1 MKEYLAF
8 IKDSKFWIPVLL
20 LVFLETGMQ
29 FGCYRPFLKKNSYA
43 ANVSRITNHVIEK
56 QNEFDP
62 DVLIVG
68 TSVAYQ
74 GLSVPLL
81 NQELAP
87 LGKKIQSIAIPG
99 TELIVQ
105 DLAVLKTLPH
115 FKKVKTVVHVFE
127 ITTPWVGQKI
137 LNLHTLAMISE
148 FDRFEVYP
156 RVYDFGYDV
165 NADDLAYITLKS
177 IAYRR
182 DIQDFILSPSKRI
195 KDIGKRFKKENSD
208 PWDYE
213 NSYKEK
219 ISMYPIQNVPDCVAK
234 TDPAN
239 GQPIPEG
246 SDRFH
251 KKAIFDTCIISSN
264 PLTNANEDAV
274 TKQYFDRLKILHD
287 EIRRIGKEN
296 GHEIKIIGVVAPY
309 SQLIQEW
316 RLPERNAVWKR
327 ELERINPT
335 DPVSL
340 LDYQD
345 LLDGADNGDY
355 YYDLI
360 HLNSIGM
367 MKLTSAFAKDLKS
380 ILSKENK

>member
-8 IKDSKFWIPVLL
+8 IKDSKFWIPVLI

-74 GLSVPLL
+74 GLSLPLL
-81 NQELAP
+81 NRELAP

-115 FKKVKTVVHVFE
+115 FRKVKTVVHVFE

-148 FDRFEVYP
+148 FDRLQVYP
-156 RVYDFGYDV
+156 RIYDFGYDV

-182 DIQDFILSPSKRI
+182 DIQDLILNPSKRI
-195 KDIGKRFKKENSD
+195 KDIGKRLKKENSD

-219 ISMYPIQNVPDCVAK
+219 ISMYPIQNIPDCVAK

-296 GHEIKIIGVVAPY
+296 GQEIKIVGMIAPY
-309 SQLIQEW
+309 SQLIQQW
-316 RLPERNAVWKR
+316 RLPERNEVWKR
-327 ELERINPT
+327 ELARIHPS

-345 LLDGADNGDY
+345 LLDGPDNGDY

-367 MKLTSAFAKDLKS
+367 LKLTSEFAKDLKS
-380 ILSKENK
+380 VLSKENK

>member
-251 KKAIFDTCIISSN
+251 KKAIYDTCIISSN

-296 GHEIKIIGVVAPY
+296 GHEIKIVGVVAPY

-327 ELERINPT
+327 ELERINPA

>member
-1 MKEYLAF
+1 MKEYIAF
-8 IKDSKFWIPVLL
+8 IKDSKFWIPVLIL
-20 LVFLETGMQ
+20 IGLETGMQ

-43 ANVSRITNHVIEK
+43 ANVSRITNHVLEK
-56 QNEFDP
+56 QKEFDP
-62 DVLIVG
+62 DILVVG

-74 GLSVPLL
+74 GLSIPIL
-81 NQELAP
+81 NQELSP
-87 LGKKIQSIAIPG
+87 LGKKVQSIAIPG

-115 FKKVKTVVHVFE
+115 FKNIKTVVHVFE
-127 ITTPWVGQKI
+127 VTTPWVGQKV
-137 LNLHTLAMISE
+137 LNLPTLAMISE
-148 FDRFEVYP
+148 FNRLEVYS
-156 RVYDFGYDV
+156 RIYDFDYQV
-165 NADDLAYITLKS
+165 NVNDLIYITLKS

-182 DIQDFILSPSKRI
+182 DIQDLILSPSKRI
-195 KDIGKRFKKENSD
+195 KDIGKRFKIENLN

-213 NSYKEK
+213 NSYLER
-219 ISMYPIQNVPDCVAK
+219 ISMYPIQDISNCIEK

-251 KKAIFDTCIISSN
+251 KKAIFDTCII
-264 PLTNANEDAV
+264 ANHIVTHAKEDEV

-296 GHEIKIIGVVAPY
+296 GQNIQIIGVVAPY
-309 SQLIQEW
+309 SQLIQKW
-316 RLPERNAVWKR
+316 RLTERNEVWKR
-327 ELERINPT
+327 ELKRIHPSNPV
-335 DPVSL
+335 PL
-340 LDYQD
+340 FDYQD
-345 LLDGADNGDY
+345 MLDGSDNGDY

-367 MKLTSAFAKDLKS
+367 KKLTLAFAKDLKA
-380 ILSKENK
+380 ILEKENK

>member
-1 MKEYLAF
+1 MKEYVAF
-8 IKDSKFWIPVLL
+8 FKDSKFWIPVLVL
-20 LVFLETGMQ
+20 ILIETGMQ

-43 ANVSRITNHVIEK
+43 ANVSRITNHVIDK
-56 QNEFDP
+56 QKEFDP

-74 GLSVPLL
+74 GLSLPIL
-81 NQELAP
+81 NRELAP
-87 LGKKIQSIAIPG
+87 LGKKVQSIAIPG

-115 FKKVKTVVHVFE
+115 FKNVKTVVHVFE

-148 FDRFEVYP
+148 FDRLKVYP
-156 RVYDFGYDV
+156 RIYDFGYKV
-165 NADDLAYITLKS
+165 EVDDLAYITLKS

-182 DIQDFILSPSKRI
+182 DIQDLILGPSKRI
-195 KDIGKRFKKENSD
+195 KDIGKRFKTENAD

-213 NSYKEK
+213 NSYREK
-219 ISMYPIQNVPDCVAK
+219 ISMYSIKDVPDCVEK
-234 TDPAN
+234 TNPAN
-239 GQPIPEG
+239 GLPFPEG

-251 KKAIFDTCIISSN
+251 KKAIFDTCVLSSN
-264 PLTNANEDAV
+264 PLTDAREDEI

-287 EIRRIGKEN
+287 EIRRIGREN
-296 GHEIKIIGVVAPY
+296 GQEIEIIGVVAPY

-316 RLPERNAVWKR
+316 RLTERNEVWKR
-327 ELERINPT
+327 ELNRIHPEH
-335 DPVSL
+335 PVPL
-340 LDYQD
+340 LDYQT
-345 LLDGADNGDY
+345 LLDGPNNGDY

-360 HLNSIGM
+360 HLNRIGM
-367 MKLTSAFAKDLKS
+367 EKLTYTFSKDLKS
-380 ILSKENK
+380 ILSKEKK

>member
-1 MKEYLAF
+1 MKEYVAF
-8 IKDSKFWIPVLL
+8 FKDSKFWIPVLIL
-20 LVFLETGMQ
+20 ILIETGMQ

-43 ANVSRITNHVIEK
+43 ANVSRITNHAIDK
-56 QNEFDP
+56 QKELDP
-62 DVLIVG
+62 DVLVVG

-74 GLSVPLL
+74 GLSLRIL
-81 NQELAP
+81 NRELAP
-87 LGKKIQSIAIPG
+87 LGKKVQSIAIPG

-115 FKKVKTVVHVFE
+115 FKNVKTVVHVFE

-148 FDRFEVYP
+148 FDRLRVYP
-156 RVYDFGYDV
+156 RIYDFGYKV
-165 NADDLAYITLKS
+165 EADDLAYITLKS

-182 DIQDFILSPSKRI
+182 DIQDLILSPSKRI
-195 KDIGKRFKKENSD
+195 KDIGKRFKTENTD

-213 NSYKEK
+213 NSYGEK
-219 ISMYPIQNVPDCVAK
+219 ISMYPIKNVPDCVEK
-234 TDPAN
+234 TNPAN

-251 KKAIFDTCIISSN
+251 KKAIFDTCVLSSN
-264 PLTNANEDAV
+264 PLTNAKEDEV

-287 EIRRIGKEN
+287 EIRRIGREN
-296 GHEIKIIGVVAPY
+296 GRNIEIIGVVAPY

-316 RLPERNAVWKR
+316 RLTERNEVWKR
-327 ELERINPT
+327 ELSRIHPER
-335 DPVSL
+335 PVPL
-340 LDYQD
+340 LDYQT
-345 LLDGADNGDY
+345 LLDGPDNGDY

-360 HLNSIGM
+360 HLNRIGM
-367 MKLTSAFAKDLKS
+367 EKLTYAFVRDLKA
-380 ILSKENK
+380 ILGKEKK